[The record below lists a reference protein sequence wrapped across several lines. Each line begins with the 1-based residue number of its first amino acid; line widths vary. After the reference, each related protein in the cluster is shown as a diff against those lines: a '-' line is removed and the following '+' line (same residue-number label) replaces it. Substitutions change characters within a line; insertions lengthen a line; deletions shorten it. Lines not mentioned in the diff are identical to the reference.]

1 MYAYWKVAEMEQK
14 EQSQSVTILLDGRMT
29 RRDAAKYLGLSE
41 KTLAMYASR
50 KTGPKFVKPGRTFYF
65 KSDLDAWVRGETVK
79 E

>member
-1 MYAYWKVAEMEQK
+1 MENGEK
-14 EQSQSVTILLDGRMT
+14 IRVSGLVVLPDGRMT
-29 RRDAAKYLGLSE
+29 RRNAALYLGVSE

-50 KTGPKFVKPGRTFYF
+50 KTGPRFVKPGRTFYF